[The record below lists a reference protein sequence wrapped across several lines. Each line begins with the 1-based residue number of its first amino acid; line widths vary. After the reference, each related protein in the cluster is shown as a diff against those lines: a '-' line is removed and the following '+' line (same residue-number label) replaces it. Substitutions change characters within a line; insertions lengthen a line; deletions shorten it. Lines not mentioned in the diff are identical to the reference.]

1 MFSGFHVTFKFKNIS
16 FLFLM
21 LTSTVEL
28 PGLELN
34 EGDDD
39 K

>member
-1 MFSGFHVTFKFKNIS
+1 MFAGFQVIFQFENIS
-16 FLFLM
+16 FFSLV

>member
-1 MFSGFHVTFKFKNIS
+1 MFAGFHVTFKFENIS
-16 FLFLM
+16 FFSLVLI
-21 LTSTVEL
+21 STVEL